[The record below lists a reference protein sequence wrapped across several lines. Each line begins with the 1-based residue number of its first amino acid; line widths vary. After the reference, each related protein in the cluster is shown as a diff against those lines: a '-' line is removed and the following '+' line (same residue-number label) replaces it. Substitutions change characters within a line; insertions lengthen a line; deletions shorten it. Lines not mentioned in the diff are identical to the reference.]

1 MITII
6 ARSLTLSQMI
16 KNDKKVI
23 PLSFLMYC
31 QFESFDI
38 GNINHVFSKCIKAR
52 GFNLSQL
59 TENNK

>member
-6 ARSLTLSQMI
+6 ARRLTLSQMI
-16 KNDKKVI
+16 KNDKKSDSI
-23 PLSFLMYC
+23 IFLLYC

-38 GNINHVFSKCIKAR
+38 GNFNHVFSKCIKAR